1 MATPIRYRIIGLV
14 TLGTVINYIDRVN
27 ISVAAPEIMRETGW
41 DEARFGLVFSAFLF
55 GYTLLQYPGG
65 AAADRWSARK
75 MLAYSCIGFSLF
87 TALTPL
93 GQNAFLLLLALRF
106 LVGGCESVSFP
117 SFASL
122 NSRWIPRH
130 EFSRAQTVAISGAS
144 LGQLIAYPST
154 ARIIE
159 HYHWHVVFYFN
170 AALGF
175 VWVAL
180 WLWYARDSP
189 REHPAMRAEELR
201 EIESG
206 LPKEREAVVIP
217 LRAIVTAPSVLSLCA
232 SYMLFGF
239 IVWIFILWF
248 PSYLT
253 QARGFSLMEMGV
265 VGMLPVGAGFLGII
279 LGGVISDGF
288 LKRGYSAR
296 FARAQ
301 FPGLCIGLSVPFL
314 LAAITVASAATSVAL
329 FVVFYFTVSLSI
341 AGYWS
346 LPLELNPRA
355 VGAISGVM
363 NTSGNLAGIFGPMT
377 AGFIVARTGSWVLP
391 FYLVAALATLCSLLF
406 VFLVTTKP
414 VELPGLTEAE
424 TST

>member
-1 MATPIRYRIIGLV
+1 MASPVRYRIIGLV

-27 ISVAAPEIMRETGW
+27 ISVAAPEIMRSTGW
-41 DEARFGLVFSAFLF
+41 DEARFGLVFSAFLL
-55 GYTLLQYPGG
+55 GYALFQYPGG

-93 GQNAFLLLLALRF
+93 GQNAFVLLLLLRF
-106 LVGGCESVSFP
+106 LVGGCESMSFP

-154 ARIIE
+154 AWIIE
-159 HYHWHVVFYFN
+159 HYDWHTVFYFN
-170 AALGF
+170 AVLGF
-175 VWVAL
+175 VWVAV
-180 WLWYARDSP
+180 WLWYARDTP
-189 REHPAMRAEELR
+189 REHPAMGAEELR
-201 EIESG
+201 AIEAG
-206 LPKEREAVVIP
+206 LPADREAAVIP
-217 LRAIVTAPSVLSLCA
+217 LRAILTAPSVLSLCA

-253 QARGFSLMEMGV
+253 EARGFTLMEMGV
-265 VGMLPVGAGFLGII
+265 VGMLPVGAGFAGII
-279 LGGVISDGF
+279 LGGVISDGL
-288 LKRGYSAR
+288 LKRGYHAR

-301 FPGLCIGLSVPFL
+301 FPGLCIGASVPFL
-314 LAAITVASAATSVAL
+314 LAAITVASAAWSVAL
-329 FVVFYFTVSLSI
+329 FVVFYFTVSLSV

-363 NTSGNLAGIFGPMT
+363 NTSGTLAGFFGPMT
-377 AGFIVARTGSWVLP
+377 AGFIVASTGNWMLP
-391 FYLVAALATLCSLLF
+391 FYLVAALAALCSLLF
-406 VFLVTTKP
+406 IFLVTTQP
-414 VELPGLTEAE
+414 VEIPDLAPKPA
-424 TST
+424 